1 MKIPRKSANLIAALV
16 AGVVFCVGIGLWI
29 GIGPPFDGPKT
40 TTTVVE
46 VGRGSGTGKVTTETT
61 QAPGGQGTKAKNP
74 EKHKGQSKTT
84 TKTVE
89 KPSGYP
95 SGKKTT
101 TTEEGS
107 RSFTERVLG
116 KSGLAL
122 LQLGVIILAAFLAAA
137 SVQRVLVG
145 DYALKIGPIEIG
157 AAQESKEEVS
167 QKLTADLADTIKA
180 LKTVE
185 AELATVSGKQSKT
198 KTKTAKILRSLAAL
212 ELTVKEGLVA
222 IDERIKELEEPKG
235 VQQ

>member
-46 VGRGSGTGKVTTETT
+46 VGRGSGTGKITTETT
-61 QAPGGQGTKAKNP
+61 QAPRGQGTKAKDP
-74 EKHKGQSKTT
+74 EKHKGQTKTT
-84 TKTVE
+84 TKTIE

-145 DYALKIGPIEIG
+145 DYALKIGPIEIS
-157 AAQESKEEVS
+157 AAQESKEDVW
-167 QKLTADLADTIKA
+167 QTLTADLDKTIKTQKA
-180 LKTVE
+180 ERAKLAKVGRKMSENTVTT
-185 AELATVSGKQSKT
+185 AELASAV
-198 KTKTAKILRSLAAL
+198 RSLEDRVEKL
-212 ELTVKEGLVA
+212 K
-222 IDERIKELEEPKG
+222 PKPG
-235 VQQ
+235 GAT